1 MTVDLSTK
9 VIIVTG
15 ASAGIGAA
23 TARALAA
30 AGASVVLTARRGP
43 RLQALAADLSHYP
56 GQRLAVAGDIGDE
69 AFAAQLVAVT
79 VATLGPVDVLINN
92 AAVGHRSHLAD
103 IPAAHAQTL
112 AATNLLGPLYA
123 IQAVLP
129 GMRARGRGQI
139 VNVSSVAS
147 QRPFLYSG
155 FYCASKA
162 GLNTLGRVLQMEL
175 RGDKILVTTIYPG
188 LTQSEFSQAR
198 LGASSERLLPFME
211 GLPAE
216 RVAAVIVD
224 AIRRRRREVYV
235 LRRDWALATI
245 SRIFPRTTDWI
256 VGVGYNFLMN
266 RRPRQ
271 EETVR

>member
-1 MTVDLSTK
+1 MTVDLAAK
-9 VIIVTG
+9 AIIVTG
-15 ASAGIGAA
+15 ASSGIGAA
-23 TARALAA
+23 TATALAR
-30 AGASVVLTARRGP
+30 AGADVVLTARRGP
-43 RLQALAADLSHYP
+43 RLQALAAELDHFP
-56 GQRLAVAGDIGDE
+56 GRRLVLPGDIGDE
-69 AFAAQLVAVT
+69 AFAAHLIAET
-79 VATLGPVDVLINN
+79 IATLGRVDVLINN
-92 AAVGHRSHLAD
+92 AAVGHRSPLGE

-129 GMRARGRGQI
+129 GMRASGQGQI
-139 VNVSSVAS
+139 VNISSVAS

-162 GLNTLGRVLQMEL
+162 ALNTLGRVLQMEL
-175 RGDKILVTTIYPG
+175 RGDNILITTVYPG

-198 LGASSERLLPFME
+198 LGASRERLLPFME

-224 AIRRRRREVYV
+224 AIRRRKREVYV
-235 LRRDWALATI
+235 LRRDWALATV

-266 RRPRQ
+266 RRHRK
-271 EETVR
+271 EETA